1 MTQKQKQKGFTLV
14 ELIVVIAI
22 VAILAA
28 TAIVGYRHF
37 INKAEESA
45 LMQEVEGWQK
55 AIQGH
60 FLGGTVHSEQYS
72 PSVSGHN
79 YNYKI
84 DLTHDFVSDTF
95 TMRFYGTSGDGID
108 ASPSRKATN
117 MNITFREAL
126 EEIFPDLTVKPFFE
140 SGHDAVGT
148 LSVSIAS
155 YDAEIVT
162 FTYHHS
168 EDHTVTWT
176 AGLNVIDN

>member
-28 TAIVGYRHF
+28 TTIVGYRHF

-45 LMQEVEGWQK
+45 LIQEVEGWQK

-60 FLGGTVHSEQYS
+60 FLGGTVHSEEFS
-72 PSVSGHN
+72 FDVENVTHK
-79 YNYKI
+79 YNI
-84 DLTHDFVSDTF
+84 DLSHDFVSDTF
-95 TMRFYGTSGDGID
+95 TMRLYGTTGAGIS
-108 ASPSRKATN
+108 AIEINKVTN
-117 MNITFREAL
+117 MNFTLREVL